1 MKGGGGQV
9 RIFDSVPGELWWEY
23 PIVLRDY
30 ILRENVLDMGVG
42 WGGGGACESLVLK
55 DRIILATQIIPNSRS
70 FK

>member
-9 RIFDSVPGELWWEY
+9 RIFDTVPGELWWEY

-30 ILRENVLDMGVG
+30 ILRDNVLDVG
-42 WGGGGACESLVLK
+42 SRTFSTERSHYLSC
-55 DRIILATQIIPNSRS
+55 TQIIPNSRS